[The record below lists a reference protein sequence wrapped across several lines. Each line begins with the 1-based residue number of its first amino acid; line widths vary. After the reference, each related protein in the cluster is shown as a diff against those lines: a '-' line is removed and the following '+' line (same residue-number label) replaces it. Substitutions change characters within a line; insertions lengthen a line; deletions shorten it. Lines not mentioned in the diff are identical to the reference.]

1 PPAFT
6 LVELLIV
13 IAIIGILIALLLPA
27 IQGAR
32 ETARRHQCANNLC
45 QIMIATQNYAAA
57 HGVLPPGTVD
67 AAGPVRSRPIGYHQ
81 SWAAQILPF
90 MEQST
95 VFDHIDF
102 TVGAYDPK
110 NAAVRRL
117 HLSVLCCPSERWGWK
132 RFVAVCNYAGCH
144 HDVEAP
150 IDGDNHGVLF
160 LNSSLQW
167 NDISDGRAQTIAYG
181 ETIESTFGLGWI
193 SGTRSTLRNTGTPI
207 NLTSSTGGPLATMV
221 DLGPVGVPV
230 TSTMPAGEPPPKSAS
245 RPMWQYP
252 GAEDYGGTTDVEH
265 EFQPPSVP
273 GGRSPALVVG
283 GFESRHP
290 VGSQFAFGDGSVR
303 FLSQD
308 IDRVVYQLMGHR
320 ADGMLIDGRY

>member
-1 PPAFT
+1 M
-6 LVELLIV
+6 LIV
-13 IAIIGILIALLLPA
+13 IAIIGILIAVLLPA

-32 ETARRHQCANNLC
+32 ETARRHLCANNLC
-45 QIMIATQNYAAA
+45 QIMIATQNYTAA

-67 AAGPVRSRPIGYHQ
+67 AAGPVRSRPVGYHL

-90 MEQST
+90 IEQST
-95 VFDHIDF
+95 VFQHIDF
-102 TVGAYDPK
+102 TVGAYHPK

-117 HLSVLCCPSERWGWK
+117 RLTLLCCPSDY
-132 RFVAVCNYAGCH
+132 VTSCSYAGCH

-150 IDGDNHGVLF
+150 IDSDNHGVLF
-160 LNSSLQW
+160 LNSALQW
-167 NDISDGRAQTIAYG
+167 NDIRDGRAQTIVYG
-181 ETIESTFGLGWI
+181 EKLNTDFELGWI

-207 NLTSSTGGPLATMV
+207 NLTSSTGGLLALSV
-221 DLGPVGVPV
+221 DLGPAGAPA
-230 TSTMPAGEPPPKSAS
+230 TTPPGGESPPMPAS
-245 RPMWQYP
+245 RAVWQYR
-252 GAEDYGGTTDVEH
+252 GAVDYSFTTDVEH

-273 GGRSPALVVG
+273 GGRAPALVVG

-290 VGSQFAFGDGSVR
+290 VGAQFAFGDGSVR

-308 IDRVVYQLMGHR
+308 IDRVVYQRMGHR